1 LRREVLSTCGIF
13 EGKMPERP
21 FKPKVVGLSQLA
33 AWDVV
38 VRLDVDSGRHEA
50 QREAE
55 IDDINN

>member
-1 LRREVLSTCGIF
+1 
-13 EGKMPERP
+13 MPERP